1 MVIFH
6 SALPLRYSEM
16 PDNIRSL
23 LQDIF
28 LIILLIRIIMMNH
41 IWYTFHIPSVR
52 NYPDMILE
60 HYNVA
65 ALPLFNVIYIRGQ
78 TGRCMFKIYSQVL
91 YSSEINIFIRLID
104 IIILRILSDIFVY
117 QFPQVISALL
127 KRISDN
133 ICTDTISVIRI
144 TSLIISALVN
154 RPLLHINQC
163 IL

>member
-16 PDNIRSL
+16 TDNIRSL

-117 QFPQVISALL
+117 QSRRSYPLFLSAYP
-127 KRISDN
+127 
-133 ICTDTISVIRI
+133 TTSVQ
-144 TSLIISALVN
+144 TPYLSSG
-154 RPLLHINQC
+154 
-163 IL
+163 

>member
-1 MVIFH
+1 
-6 SALPLRYSEM
+6 
-16 PDNIRSL
+16 
-23 LQDIF
+23 
-28 LIILLIRIIMMNH
+28 MMNH
-41 IWYTFHIPSVR
+41 IWYTFRIPSVR

-117 QFPQVISALL
+117 QFSQVISALL

-144 TSLIISALVN
+144 TGLIISALVN
-154 RPLLHINQC
+154 PAASSHKPMHSSKYRSDHPYRHHLYPHC
-163 IL
+163 YDTV